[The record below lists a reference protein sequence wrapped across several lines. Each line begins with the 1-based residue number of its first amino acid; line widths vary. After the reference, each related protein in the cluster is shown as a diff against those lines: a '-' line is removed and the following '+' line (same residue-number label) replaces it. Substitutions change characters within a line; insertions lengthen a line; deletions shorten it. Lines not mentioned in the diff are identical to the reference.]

1 MLRHFAPMLMF
12 LALAAAAAT
21 ETPPRVAS
29 TAEASV
35 RLLHAQSAS
44 KKDWEAADTS
54 HKREILVRE
63 SDGRMTRV
71 RLIEHE

>member
-12 LALAAAAAT
+12 LALAAAAT
-21 ETPPRVAS
+21 EAPPRVAS

-44 KKDWEAADTS
+44 KKDWEAADPS